1 MVAHFVLARPR
12 KRIARG
18 ATGQPILGTDRTAA
32 FAFATR
38 RAYPGPFASIPAVA
52 AQIGPDGKVPVFA
65 LLSASGS
72 MIVGRFFAVNQI
84 PPFEQLFTWLD
95 GRVPGVV
102 PSRAQLLTY
111 KARPLDGIA
120 LTAPY
125 LHNGSVPSLYEL
137 LLPPGER
144 TTSFHMGN
152 TEYDPVNVGYSTERV
167 NGSVVIDTTAR
178 GNSNAGHVYGT
189 ALTDAERY
197 ALIEHLKTL

>member
-1 MVAHFVLARPR
+1 MRITAYESEWSHTKYSRVLA
-12 KRIARG
+12 
-18 ATGQPILGTDRTAA
+18 
-32 FAFATR
+32 FASR
-38 RAYPGPFASIPAVA
+38 RAYPGPFASIPAIA
-52 AQIGPDGKVPVFA
+52 AQMDLYGKVPVFA

-72 MIVGRFFAVNQI
+72 MIIQRFFAVNQI
-84 PPFEQLFTWLD
+84 QPTEALFTWLD
-95 GRVPGVV
+95 RRVQGVV
-102 PSRAQLLTY
+102 PTRAQLLTY

-137 LLPPGER
+137 LLPPSQR
-144 TTSFHMGN
+144 STSFHVGN
-152 TEYDPVNVGYSTERV
+152 TEYDPVNVGYATERV
-167 NGSVVIDTTAR
+167 NGSVVIDTTAL